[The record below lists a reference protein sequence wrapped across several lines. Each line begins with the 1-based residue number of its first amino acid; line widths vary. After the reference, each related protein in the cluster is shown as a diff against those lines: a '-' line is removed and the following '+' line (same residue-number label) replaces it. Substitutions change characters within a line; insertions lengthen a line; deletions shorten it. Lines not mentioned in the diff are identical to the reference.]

1 MKWRKYR
8 LKTTVEAEDI
18 ICAMLQDLGVEGVEV
33 ENNLP
38 LSEREKEQLFVD
50 ISPVMPQD
58 DGISF
63 LSFYL
68 DEKRDSG
75 KLIYEIRN
83 ELDAIATYMD
93 TGECVIEESW
103 TEDLD
108 WINNWKEHFRS
119 FYIDDILI
127 TPSWEEVTE
136 RDSDKLVIRID
147 PGTAFGTGMHETTQL
162 AIRQLRKY
170 VTKGMR
176 ILDVGCGSG
185 ILGMLA
191 LKFGANFS
199 VGTDLDPSAIE
210 ATHEN
215 MAKNDIANR
224 RYQVM
229 IGNIISDRLLREE
242 VGYGRYD
249 IVVANILA
257 DVLTVLTPII
267 KEQLKPGG
275 IYITSGIIEGKEQ
288 EVIRAMEASGLAVA
302 EITRQGEWVSV
313 TGMME

>member
-18 ICAMLQDLGVEGVEV
+18 ISVMLQDLGVEGVEI

-38 LSEREKEQLFVD
+38 LSQREKEQLFVD
-50 ISPVMPQD
+50 ISPAMAGE

-63 LSFYL
+63 MSFYL
-68 DEKRDSG
+68 DEKADNE
-75 KLIYEIRN
+75 KLIGSIRN
-83 ELDAIATYMD
+83 ELDSIATYMD
-93 TGECVIEESW
+93 IGECVIEESW

-108 WINNWKEHFRS
+108 WINNWKEHFHS

-127 TPSWEEVTE
+127 TPSWEEQE
-136 RDSDKLVIRID
+136 PDRDKLVIRID

-170 VTKGMR
+170 VKKGMR
-176 ILDVGCGSG
+176 VLDVGCGSG

-191 LKFGANFS
+191 LKFGATFS
-199 VGTDLDPSAIE
+199 VGTDLDPCAIE

-215 MAKNDIANR
+215 MAKNGIDDS

-229 IGNIISDRLLREE
+229 IGNIISDPQIREQ

-257 DVLTVLTPII
+257 DVLTVLTPFIR
-267 KEQLKPGG
+267 EQLKPGG
-275 IYITSGIIEGKEQ
+275 IYITGGIIEGKEL
-288 EVIRAMEASGLAVA
+288 EVIKAIEASGLAVA
-302 EITRQGEWVSV
+302 EVTGQGEWISV
-313 TGMME
+313 TGRRV